1 MLLWKKIL
9 MSTKDTEG
17 DLKISD
23 HLWNEKK
30 PCYIRERRDS
40 YAQFAQ
46 KNAKHLV
53 ITI

>member
-23 HLWNEKK
+23 WYQNLIIEIGGPVASK
-30 PCYIRERRDS
+30 
-40 YAQFAQ
+40 A
-46 KNAKHLV
+46 
-53 ITI
+53 